1 MKKNVFKLF
10 GFVFLT
16 LFAVLDASAQ
26 SRPAYRQS
34 AQSQP
39 AYDTVDR
46 APLTPAQK
54 LELKIQRLSDVAH
67 RLDMTDDQTDSFVS
81 SNLEFDELI
90 KDIRI
95 NVEGKE
101 ERKSQIRDLTE
112 KHNATLASF
121 LAEKNYSKVAKKVKG
136 RKGKK

>member
-1 MKKNVFKLF
+1 MLGLGFFALF
-10 GFVFLT
+10 LN
-16 LFAVLDASAQ
+16 LELNAQ
-26 SRPAYRQS
+26 SRPAYRQ

-39 AYDTVDR
+39 TNNVIDR
-46 APLTPAQK
+46 PALTPAQK

-90 KDIRI
+90 KDIRT
-95 NVEGKE
+95 NVGDKE
-101 ERKSQIRDLTE
+101 QRKSQIRALTE

-121 LAEKNYSKVAKKVKG
+121 LNEKQYSKVAKKVKG
-136 RKGKK
+136 KKSKRK